1 MLNLILMILL
11 NFVVGGC
18 IGLTGIAGFLL
29 PMFYTGFLDMPSS
42 ASLALSFAAFLISGI
57 LGSVNYYKSGN
68 LDLKT
73 AGVLSAGSFVGALAG
88 VKINLLIPADT
99 MKIILY
105 LVVLLSG
112 ISILLRKDKPG
123 NTEKK
128 AVQSVPFYLVLG
140 AVTGAVCAAS
150 GRRIYVATPSNRS
163 HLPLAQTF
171 GLTPLPWE
179 ERHSV
184 PALLVVNTTPLGMCG
199 KAGTATPYDFAQAPL
214 PHCQQDDFFDG
225 TAAQA
230 TPLAYDLVYNPL
242 ETRFLRE
249 ARLAGRRGI
258 SGLEMFY
265 GQGDAQFRLWTGR
278 ALPPQARQA
287 LDAALKVKE
296 IPCV

>member
-29 PMFYTGFLDMPSS
+29 PMFYAGFLDMPSY

-123 NTEKK
+123 KYREKSSPER
-128 AVQSVPFYLVLG
+128 SVFPGTWCCNRCCLCRLRCRRAGACNADSDTARYSGAHRGRYFLV
-140 AVTGAVCAAS
+140 
-150 GRRIYVATPSNRS
+150 
-163 HLPLAQTF
+163 
-171 GLTPLPWE
+171 
-179 ERHSV
+179 
-184 PALLVVNTTPLGMCG
+184 
-199 KAGTATPYDFAQAPL
+199 
-214 PHCQQDDFFDG
+214 
-225 TAAQA
+225 
-230 TPLAYDLVYNPL
+230 
-242 ETRFLRE
+242 
-249 ARLAGRRGI
+249 
-258 SGLEMFY
+258 
-265 GQGDAQFRLWTGR
+265 
-278 ALPPQARQA
+278 
-287 LDAALKVKE
+287 
-296 IPCV
+296 